1 MKFKVGDTVRIMD
14 GSKAKHYA
22 GGWVGDMEKYVG
34 KEAVISRFSLFD
46 DRAVRFEGIYW
57 TFDVRYLEPVHPKIV
72 ITTDGK
78 TTCARYYTG
87 KRVCAEAVAKCHP
100 SDKFQFDVGAHV
112 AMQRLLDQIGSS
124 QFDDDLFQYVEPPFN
139 GKIVCIEAP
148 LHHGRWEKG
157 KIYEVNGGVLHDRAG
172 NIVGSHTVSSIQE
185 INELAA
191 PLSCKFIKVID

>member
-22 GGWVGDMEKYVG
+22 GGWVNDMDKCVG
-34 KEAVISRFSLFD
+34 REAVISRTYSGTREVKL
-46 DRAVRFEGIYW
+46 EGICW
-57 TFDVRYLEPVHPKIV
+57 AFDAQYLEPVHPKIV

-78 TTCARYYTG
+78 TTYARYYTG
-87 KRVCAEAVAKCHP
+87 KRVDCEAIAKCHP
-100 SDKFQFDVGAHV
+100 SDKFDFDVGAHV
-112 AMQRLLDQIGSS
+112 AMHRLLDQIGSS
-124 QFDDDLFQYVEPPFN
+124 QLDDELFQYVQPPFD
-139 GKIVCIEAP
+139 GKIVCIDAP
-148 LHHGRWEKG
+148 SCSGRWEKG
-157 KIYEVNGGVLHDRAG
+157 RIYEVHDGVLRDRAG